1 MAARIVEFFGF
12 KPLDP
17 AGFPLADAE
26 PPQCPFINKSKCIKP
41 TLGACSIEQ
50 STGAPIIICPNR
62 LYANDHAILGD
73 VAIQAFGPGV
83 FLTKAADIKA
93 HKLVGTLT
101 GNEVAVFGRYWG
113 SELKIPQ
120 PKASDEDVTGGFSID
135 YVLARLNMAGDMVDF
150 TAVEIQSIDTTNSYS
165 EQSKAFFAHTPFIDT
180 KGNNPGWSSAGL
192 NWANVSKRI
201 LPQLIY
207 KGSVL
212 RRERFCTKGLFFV
225 VPTAVLNKII
235 ARLGGWPLEYPI
247 AAGTIT
253 FQAYDLGSDA
263 GLGNHRPLLKGK
275 TYTTTV
281 EQVGYAFVSPVNL
294 PQMGV
299 YETAIKVA
307 LQK

>member
-1 MAARIVEFFGF
+1 MASRIVEFFGY

-17 AGFPLADAE
+17 AAFPLAAAA
-26 PPQCPFINKSKCIKP
+26 PPQCPFVNDKCLKP
-41 TLGACSIEQ
+41 RLGACSLQ
-50 STGAPIIICPNR
+50 QTTSDPIIICPNR
-62 LYANDHAILGD
+62 LYANNHAVLGD
-73 VAIQAFGPGV
+73 IAVQAFGAGV
-83 FLTKAADIKA
+83 SLTRAAAIKVHKAA
-93 HKLVGTLT
+93 GTLT

-120 PKASDEDVTGGFSID
+120 PKSSSDDVTGGFSID
-135 YVLARLNMAGDMVDF
+135 YVLARLNTAGEMVDF
-150 TAVEIQSIDTTNSYS
+150 TAVEVQSIDTTDSYS
-165 EQSKAFFAHTPFIDT
+165 DQSKAFFLQTPFIDA
-180 KGNNPGWSSAGL
+180 KGNNPGWSGAGL

-235 ARLGGWPLEYPI
+235 GRLGGLPLEYPI
-247 AAGTIT
+247 ATGTIT
-253 FQAYDLGSDA
+253 FQAYDLGPD
-263 GLGNHRPLLKGK
+263 LGPGVHRDLIKGK

-294 PQMGV
+294 PTMGV
-299 YETAIKVA
+299 YEDAIKKA
-307 LQK
+307 LKK